1 MNYGETCGYL
11 RSLDS
16 LGSVLGLDSIRELLK
31 RLSDP
36 HNKMK
41 FVHIAGT
48 NGKGSVGAFVTSVLS
63 KAGIRA
69 GRYLSP
75 AVKCPLEII
84 QCDNRNIHSAKFA
97 DIISRIRPICDGMVS
112 DGLHHPTRFE
122 IETAAAFVFF
132 AEQKC
137 DIAVVECGMGGLLD
151 ATNVIENT
159 ECAVI
164 TPISKD
170 HIAFLGD
177 TDAEIAVHKAGII
190 KRGASVVYAAGEYDV
205 NRVIDSKAAECG
217 CPVTAVYQD
226 KIQWRLDDAGALV
239 MDYGNYSDAVI
250 GLRGIYQT
258 VNAALA
264 MECLEALKARGYNI
278 PKDAVY
284 TGLAKTRWFGRFER
298 LGSSPDFIIDG
309 AHNPAGAA
317 VLAQSLNT
325 YYPNGGLTFIIGFFA
340 DKDYPRILE
349 KIMPMAARIFTI
361 STPDNPRTLSAKTL
375 AQYIKK
381 YYDVVGVSVTECASV
396 KEAVNAALAYTKP
409 EGVIVAFG
417 SLSHLSLIDDAYHLC
432 RLF

>member
-1 MNYGETCGYL
+1 MNYSETCGYL
-11 RSLDS
+11 KSLDS
-16 LGSVLGLDSIRELLK
+16 LGNVLGLDSIRELLK
-31 RLSDP
+31 RLGDP
-36 HNKMK
+36 HKKMK

-48 NGKGSVGAFVTSVLS
+48 NGKGSVGAFVASVLA

-84 QCDNRNIHSAKFA
+84 QCDNRNIHSTKFA
-97 DIISRIRPICDGMVS
+97 DIVSRIKPICEGMLS
-112 DGLHHPTRFE
+112 CGLPHPTRFE

-132 AEQKC
+132 TEQKC
-137 DIAVVECGMGGLLD
+137 DIAVVECGLGGLLD

-164 TPISKD
+164 APISKD
-170 HIAFLGD
+170 HTAFLGD
-177 TDAEIAVHKAGII
+177 TEEEIAVQKAGII
-190 KRGASVVYAAGEYDV
+190 KRGSGVVYAAGEYGV
-205 NRVIDSKAAECG
+205 NRVIEEKAAEFG

-226 KIQWRLDDAGALV
+226 KIRWRLDGSGALV

-298 LGSSPDFIIDG
+298 LGSNPDFIIDG

-325 YYPNGGLTFIIGFFA
+325 YYPGGGLTFIIGFFA

-349 KIMPMAARIFTI
+349 IIIPMAARIFTI
-361 STPDNPRTLSAKTL
+361 STPDNPRALSAKTL
-375 AQYIKK
+375 AEYIKK

-396 KEAVNAALAYTKP
+396 KEAVNAALLYTKP
-409 EGVIVAFG
+409 DGAIVAFG
-417 SLSHLSLIDDAYHLC
+417 SLSHLSLIEDEY
-432 RLF
+432 RLWKLF